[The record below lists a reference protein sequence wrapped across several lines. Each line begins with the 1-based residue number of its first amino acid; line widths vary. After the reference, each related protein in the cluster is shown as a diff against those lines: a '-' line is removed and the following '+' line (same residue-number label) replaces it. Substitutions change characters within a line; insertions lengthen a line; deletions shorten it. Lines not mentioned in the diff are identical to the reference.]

1 MARCM
6 QIRCTLQTSPR
17 QLSGPISF
25 NWMGHFLQQLPLSP
39 GQESLLHHAWAEQV
53 LLAVHRVIC
62 QTQAKCNTGL
72 HSTKTPIRAEWSLEI
87 SAQPP
92 WHCHMKRPPVE
103 RGVGACTPCCL
114 STCWA
119 LTVWR
124 PYILFMSRTHSLLY
138 LPTVQGLGWLSHLTD
153 WETEL
158 QRVGRIWPMFTSQ
171 KPWEVPSASFTG
183 MVAASASPG
192 TYRHVGGRGRLLW
205 WLKGHGYHYHQGQE
219 CQTSCSTEDR
229 VPIAFLIHQP

>member
-138 LPTVQGLGWLSHLTD
+138 LPTVQGLGMTLPFDRLGNRASEGGKNLTYVYKPETLRSPISQFHWNGGSISLSWDIQTRRRAWKAIVMTERTWLPLPP
-153 WETEL
+153 
-158 QRVGRIWPMFTSQ
+158 RP
-171 KPWEVPSASFTG
+171 G
-183 MVAASASPG
+183 MPN
-192 TYRHVGGRGRLLW
+192 LL
-205 WLKGHGYHYHQGQE
+205 
-219 CQTSCSTEDR
+219 
-229 VPIAFLIHQP
+229 